1 MTFATKALIALS
13 TAALGSTAIAGAA
26 LAESAINGAGA
37 TFPAPFYQSA
47 FAGLASTGVKV
58 NYQSVGS
65 GAGVRQFIAG
75 TVDFAASD
83 EPIKASDAA
92 KVKRGVIQFPA
103 IGGTIAIGYNKA
115 DCPAL
120 KLTQKQ
126 LADVFMGTI
135 KTWDQLKCGKGPIT
149 VAHRSDGSGTTFAFT
164 NSLAA
169 FSSDWKGKVGAG
181 KSVNWPVG
189 VGGKGNEGVAGVLT
203 NTPGS
208 IGYINQA
215 YVKGAIKAAA
225 IQNKAGNFVK
235 PNLKSGSAALSNIKL
250 DSMLAGEDFNPAG
263 ADSYPMSTLT
273 WILAYEKGNGS
284 KAGTIRKALLH
295 LLSPASQ
302 NKADDIGYVP
312 LRGSVIDSSR
322 KAVSKIGQ

>member
-120 KLTQKQ
+120 KLTQNQ
-126 LADVFMGTI
+126 LAEVFMGTI

-164 NSLAA
+164 SSLSA
-169 FSSDWKGKVGAG
+169 FSSAWKGKVGAG

-225 IQNKAGNFVK
+225 VQNKAGNFVK

-312 LRGSVIDSSR
+312 LRGSVIESSR
-322 KAVSKIGQ
+322 KAVAKIGQ

>member
-208 IGYINQA
+208 IGYINQS

-273 WILAYEKGNGS
+273 RILAYEKVNGS